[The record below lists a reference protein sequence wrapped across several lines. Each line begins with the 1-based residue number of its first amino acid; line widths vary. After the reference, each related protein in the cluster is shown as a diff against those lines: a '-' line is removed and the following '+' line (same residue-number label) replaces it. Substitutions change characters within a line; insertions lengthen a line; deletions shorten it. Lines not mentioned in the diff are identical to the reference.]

1 MKPHEM
7 NATDVVEAIRQ
18 GEISAEAMV
27 VDCLDRIERREPEV
41 RAWVHLD
48 PEHAVAQAKAAD
60 AKQRAG
66 DQLGPLH
73 GIPVAIKDLFDT
85 DDYPTE
91 WGSSLLKGRRPDA
104 DSAAV
109 ARLREAGAIILG
121 KTVTTEFAGFAP
133 GPTCNPH
140 DLSRTPGGSS
150 SGSAAAVADGMVP
163 LALGSQTAGSTIRPG
178 SFCGIVALKPQFGA
192 ISRHGCMMMSGTL
205 DHVGLYARTVSDI
218 ALLAAA
224 LYAEDPRD
232 AASGSVN
239 AKELSAA
246 FDFHAEQNPRLGFVP
261 TPFWTRMD
269 EGARQAFER
278 FVDGLGDV
286 ERVELPVE
294 FSHAPDHVNTICDAE
309 VAHLFAE
316 LYRDGADQF
325 SDEFRAEFEH
335 GQQILAAT
343 YLDALKAKD
352 ELGSAIDEILD
363 TFDALVTPAALGEA
377 TVGLE
382 STGDPIFCS
391 TWTLTGHPTM
401 SLPLLSG
408 AHGLPVGVQL
418 VGKRG
423 GDGGLLRIA
432 SQLY

>member
-192 ISRHGCMMMSGTL
+192 ISRHGCMMMSG
-205 DHVGLYARTVSDI
+205 
-218 ALLAAA
+218 
-224 LYAEDPRD
+224 
-232 AASGSVN
+232 
-239 AKELSAA
+239 
-246 FDFHAEQNPRLGFVP
+246 NPRSR
-261 TPFWTRMD
+261 WTVC
-269 EGARQAFER
+269 E
-278 FVDGLGDV
+278 DG
-286 ERVELPVE
+286 E
-294 FSHAPDHVNTICDAE
+294 
-309 VAHLFAE
+309 
-316 LYRDGADQF
+316 
-325 SDEFRAEFEH
+325 
-335 GQQILAAT
+335 
-343 YLDALKAKD
+343 
-352 ELGSAIDEILD
+352 
-363 TFDALVTPAALGEA
+363 
-377 TVGLE
+377 
-382 STGDPIFCS
+382 
-391 TWTLTGHPTM
+391 
-401 SLPLLSG
+401 
-408 AHGLPVGVQL
+408 
-418 VGKRG
+418 
-423 GDGGLLRIA
+423 
-432 SQLY
+432 